1 MENEVFRTNDY
12 KNVAFKDVVGR
23 CCVMNVKDYF
33 IKKPEGFEDKEIF
46 VCESRYSVKSRSF
59 KKMKLFW
66 NIPDHINLIMR
77 EVQLEPKRVQSI
89 FRERVEKHKEGTVL
103 A

>member
-33 IKKPEGFEDKEIF
+33 IKKPEGFEDKQIF

-59 KKMKLFW
+59 KKIKLFW